1 MLRECQGEGNYR
13 IGRRW
18 GVLCANWNGAARKQE
33 KNARVQ
39 GGLNFWTRDRRGM
52 RGLINIVL
60 ATINIRSGRAGGLEA
75 ALRAKKL
82 TDGIH
87 ERQGEGYSV
96 WGTEAESRHRGGI
109 ELVWR
114 EDAGWQME
122 GITNFGPNV
131 ESLLLTLGSRRWYV
145 LGVYVPPH
153 DAPAIHRIEQAL
165 EVASK
170 GM

>member
-1 MLRECQGEGNYR
+1 MSRECQGEGNYR

-75 ALRAKKL
+75 ALRVLRALRQGSVNMGVLQETKL
-82 TDGIH
+82 TDMIYS
-87 ERQGEGYSV
+87 RQVEGY
-96 WGTEAESRHRGGI
+96 
-109 ELVWR
+109 LV
-114 EDAGWQME
+114 
-122 GITNFGPNV
+122 
-131 ESLLLTLGSRRWYV
+131 
-145 LGVYVPPH
+145 
-153 DAPAIHRIEQAL
+153 
-165 EVASK
+165 
-170 GM
+170 